1 MVIKFQFPAFYQ
13 IFPSL
18 GCWLAVL
25 IHNIFNVPVKV
36 SSTRRRKPWLQRS
49 KWKISCRCG
58 TGKEMGQIS
67 ASKDIAY
74 EMVLTV
80 KPGVHGDCRGWRTEK
95 GLHNS
100 SVTKSYFGSR
110 DHHAGI
116 PFQLSCEFPS
126 HRTAQKPRSRG
137 QSSLLPESLH
147 DWV

>member
-1 MVIKFQFPAFYQ
+1 MFLLKCP
-13 IFPSL
+13 PLKEESL
-18 GCWLAVL
+18 GFRV
-25 IHNIFNVPVKV
+25 V
-36 SSTRRRKPWLQRS
+36 SGKYP
-49 KWKISCRCG
+49 IGVG